1 MELGE
6 RLRQARQEAGLSQ
19 RQLCGDTI
27 TRNMLSQIE
36 NGSARP
42 SMDTLRELAARLGKP
57 MGYFLEEQAVI
68 SPNLAV
74 MERAR
79 QKEGKE
85 VLEEL
90 EAYQAPDA
98 VFDRERWLLEAL
110 TCLDMA
116 RQALDAGK
124 KEYAGALLERAG
136 KAGGHTVYY
145 TPELERRRQLLA
157 YEAGFLPAEEVNTDE
172 WELFLIAK
180 AFLAENVPEKCIGI
194 MQTIDG
200 LEEEHHFIL
209 GQAYLLLSQY
219 EQAIGHFRQA
229 EGYDPQAVF
238 AGLEKCYSALEDY
251 KQAYFYACKQRNG
264 HLGDD
269 CPYAQ

>member
-1 MELGE
+1 MVLGA
-6 RLRQARQEAGLSQ
+6 RLRQARLEAGLSQ
-19 RQLCGDTI
+19 RQLCGEEI

-42 SMDTLRELAARLGKP
+42 SMDTLRYFAVRLGKP
-57 MGYFLEEQAVI
+57 VSYFLEEQTVV
-68 SPNLAV
+68 SPNQAV
-74 MERAR
+74 MEQAR
-79 QKEGKE
+79 NATCQA
-85 VLEEL
+85 VLDAL
-90 EAYQAPDA
+90 EQYQSPD
-98 VFDRERWLLEAL
+98 VFFDRERWLLEAL

-116 RQALDAGK
+116 RQALDTGK
-124 KEYAGALLERAG
+124 KEYAGTLLERAG
-136 KAGGHTVYY
+136 KAGKCTPYY

-157 YEAGFLPAEEVNTDE
+157 YEAGFLSAEEVNTDE

-180 AFLAENVPEKCIGI
+180 AFLAQNVPEKCIAI

-229 EGYDPQAVF
+229 EGYDPQKVF

-264 HLGDD
+264 QP
-269 CPYAQ
+269 CQKA